1 VLLVVIGNW
10 LPKIRSNF
18 MFGVRTPWTLTSDR
32 TWCRTHRAAGW
43 TFIPL
48 GLATIV
54 LAALMPA
61 SNLLGILAGGITV
74 VVVGLFVYSYVVW
87 RGAPDRRRRG
97 GTV

>member
-1 VLLVVIGNW
+1 
-10 LPKIRSNF
+10 
-18 MFGVRTPWTLTSDR
+18 
-32 TWCRTHRAAGW
+32 
-43 TFIPL
+43 
-48 GLATIV
+48 LATIV